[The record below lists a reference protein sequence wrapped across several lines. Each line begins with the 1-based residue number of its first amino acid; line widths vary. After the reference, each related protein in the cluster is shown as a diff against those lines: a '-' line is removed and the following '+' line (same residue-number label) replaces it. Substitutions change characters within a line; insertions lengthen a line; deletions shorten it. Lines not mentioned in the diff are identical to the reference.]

1 MSYPRAAMRNALSL
15 LLTSLSLLVIGCGG
29 SATAT
34 DDGSGSSATSTTDT
48 SGGEAEAPRTLYT
61 TTPVPVPQPA
71 IARDRLA
78 SSTQE
83 IWLEVEQAVAVRPP
97 EPPAATEEAALTG
110 WYESAFSPW
119 LAQRLAAAQRAEGHA
134 SGLEG
139 APPWDRGVAAGVL
152 GYLHEQTAAEARGA
166 PIPPSVSGDAEL
178 LAVYTRALDDALMPL
193 VRRSLEGY
201 RFCVA
206 AFDEL
211 AGVSEGPAWQEWRD
225 FCEDRGEELVR
236 VYSHPTEQSASTSG
250 AASTSAAGS
259 SDATGAQ
266 Q

>member
-1 MSYPRAAMRNALSL
+1 MRHALSL

-29 SATAT
+29 GSTAT
-34 DDGSGSSATSTTDT
+34 ESSGSSGTSTTDT
-48 SGGEAEAPRTLYT
+48 SGGENETPHTLYT

-78 SSTQE
+78 QPTQE
-83 IWLEVEQAVAVRPP
+83 IWLEVEQAIAVRPP
-97 EPPAATEEAALTG
+97 EPPAATEEAVLTS
-110 WYESAFSPW
+110 WYQSDFSPW
-119 LAQRLAAAQRAEGHA
+119 LAQRVAAAQRAEGHA
-134 SGLEG
+134 NGLEG
-139 APPWDRGVAAGVL
+139 APPWDRGVAAGLL

-193 VRRSLEGY
+193 VRRSLEGH

-211 AGVSEGPAWQEWRD
+211 AGASEGPAWQEWRD

-236 VYSHPTEQSASTSG
+236 VYSHPTEQSSGGTAS
-250 AASTSAAGS
+250 ASATGS

-266 Q
+266 R

>member
-1 MSYPRAAMRNALSL
+1 MSYPRAAMRNANSL
-15 LLTSLSLLVIGCGG
+15 LLISFSLVVIGCGG
-29 SATAT
+29 GSTAASE
-34 DDGSGSSATSTTDT
+34 GSGTSDTTADT
-48 SGGEAEAPRTLYT
+48 SGGEAETPHTLYT

-78 SSTQE
+78 APTQE

-97 EPPAATEEAALTG
+97 EPPAATEEAALTS

-119 LAQRLAAAQRAEGHA
+119 LAERLAAAQRAEGHA

-236 VYSHPTEQSASTSG
+236 VYSHPTEATSSSST
-250 AASTSAAGS
+250 STSAAA
-259 SDATGAQ
+259 SDASGAQ

>member
-1 MSYPRAAMRNALSL
+1 MRNALSV

-29 SATAT
+29 SSPRN
-34 DDGSGSSATSTTDT
+34 DEGSGSAGTSTAET
-48 SGGEAEAPRTLYT
+48 SGGEAEAPHTLYT

-78 SSTQE
+78 SPTQE

-97 EPPAATEEAALTG
+97 QPPAATEEAALTG

-178 LAVYTRALDDALMPL
+178 LAVYTRALDDAL
-193 VRRSLEGY
+193 EGY

-236 VYSHPTEQSASTSG
+236 VYSHPTEQGASTSG

>member
-1 MSYPRAAMRNALSL
+1 MRHVLSL
-15 LLTSLSLLVIGCGG
+15 LLTSSCALVVIGCGG
-29 SATAT
+29 GSTAAS
-34 DDGSGSSATSTTDT
+34 DGSGTSDTTADT
-48 SGGEAEAPRTLYT
+48 SGGENETPQTLYT

-78 SSTQE
+78 APTQE
-83 IWLEVEQAVAVRPP
+83 IWLEVERAVAVRPP

-236 VYSHPTEQSASTSG
+236 VYSHPTEATSG
-250 AASTSAAGS
+250 ATSASPAAG
-259 SDATGAQ
+259 DASGAQ